1 VHAGG
6 RRKGKGRSRILY
18 WFRTPPG
25 VKVGRAALDEDAIR
39 LIEESNPDIDFDW
52 TRILKGHDLETAPA
66 PVRER
71 DARHERRR
79 GEPRPGGPPP
89 DHAPAVDAL
98 AREGLPEDVPTAD
111 EVPVPIDDLDA
122 DDGIALLPADPAVAE
137 TPEDVRAAT
146 PAHARIGSEGVSR
159 LRGRYAELLARISD
173 RIPDPARQEELK
185 TQAERLNPDTWVTDA
200 EVTAGLENYEAV
212 FETLRSAV
220 GGQPRRRRRKRRRG
234 GGPRGQT
241 PSGGGD
247 QSDGADETQSDAE
260 EPGADR

>member
-39 LIEESNPDIDFDW
+39 LIEEHNPDIDFDW
-52 TRILKGHDLETAPA
+52 TRILKGQGLETAPA

-79 GEPRPGGPPP
+79 GEPRPGGPRP
-89 DHAPAVDAL
+89 DHAPAVAAL
-98 AREGLPEDVPTAD
+98 ATDELTEDMPTAD

-122 DDGIALLPADPAVAE
+122 DDGIALLPADLAVAE
-137 TPEDVRAAT
+137 TPEDLPAAT

-241 PSGGGD
+241 ASGGGG
-247 QSDGADETQSDAE
+247 QPDGADEAESDAE
-260 EPGADR
+260 EPGADQ